1 MWEKTTMPIAVRFI
15 STFKRGGRVLLVLL
29 VAVAVSAVGCGSSPE
44 PEYETSRPVCP
55 VSPLPTE
62 VWLPGKVVWVD
73 LVTADLGDAIEF
85 YSAVFGWKFVISK
98 DGGFAEGSYYGEL
111 VGSIVELEEVD
122 SGDARWLISISVLDV
137 DAAAAEV
144 ERQGGEVL
152 VGPKDLPNR
161 GRYAL
166 IRDTQGA
173 MCMLLRSTGGDPADE
188 PADESGVH
196 LGADHKWLWAELWTR
211 DTDQA
216 AAFYGSVVGYRSKTV
231 TDQRGEP
238 HLVLGQ
244 GGKIRAGMVKLHWEE
259 VDPNWVP
266 YLQVSDI
273 GMVLAAVEEHG
284 GSVVFVPK
292 HNKFAALIADP
303 TGGVLAIQQ
312 REVR

>member
-1 MWEKTTMPIAVRFI
+1 MPIAVHSI
-15 STFKRGGRVLLVLL
+15 SRIGRRCSVSLIVLAV
-29 VAVAVSAVGCGSSPE
+29 VAATAGGCGTASA
-44 PEYETSRPVCP
+44 PEYEASRPVCP
-55 VSPLPTE
+55 VAPLPTE

-85 YSAVFGWKFVISK
+85 YSAVFGWKFVISRE
-98 DGGFAEGSYYGEL
+98 GGFAEGSYYGEL
-111 VGSIVELEEVD
+111 VGSIVELEEVE
-122 SGDARWLISISVLDV
+122 SGEARWLISISVLDV
-137 DAAAAEV
+137 DAAAAEA
-144 ERQGGEVL
+144 ELQGGEVI

-188 PADESGVH
+188 PADEDGVH
-196 LGADHKWLWAELWTR
+196 AGAEHKWLWAELWTR
-211 DTDQA
+211 DTDRA
-216 AAFYGSVVGYRSKTV
+216 AAFYGSVVGYRSKSV
-231 TDQRGEP
+231 VDKQGEP

-273 GMVLAAVEEHG
+273 ERVLAAVEEHG
-284 GSVVFVPK
+284 GRVVFVPEG
-292 HNKFAALIADP
+292 NKSAALIADP